1 MSLALAKREHHA
13 KTIMWLFTS
22 LVNELHIIDS
32 LTNSVN
38 KTKDKSMAN
47 KKDVKNT

>member
-13 KTIMWLFTS
+13 KTIMCVFTS
-22 LVNELHIIDS
+22 LVDELLTIDS

-38 KTKDKSMAN
+38 KNEDKSN
-47 KKDVKNT
+47 PNTKENKNT